1 MPSKNP
7 WITFLASY
15 RKSNP
20 GKSMKQAMRDGAK
33 AYRANKGK
41 AGKGKK
47 SGTKK
52 KL

>member
-1 MPSKNP
+1 MAKNP

-33 AYRANKGK
+33 IYKACKGK
-41 AGKGKK
+41 AGKAKPAGKK
-47 SGTKK
+47 KR
-52 KL
+52 

>member
-33 AYRANKGK
+33 AYK
-41 AGKGKK
+41 AGKGKAK
-47 SGTKK
+47 KAGGKK
-52 KL
+52 KKS

>member
-33 AYRANKGK
+33 AYKAGKGK
-41 AGKGKK
+41 AGKAKKPAGKK
-47 SGTKK
+47 KR
-52 KL
+52 